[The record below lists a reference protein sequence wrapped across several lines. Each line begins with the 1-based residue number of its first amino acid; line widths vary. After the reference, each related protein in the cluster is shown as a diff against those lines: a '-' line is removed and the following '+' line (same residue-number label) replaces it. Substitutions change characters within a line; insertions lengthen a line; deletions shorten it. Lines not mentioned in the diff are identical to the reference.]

1 MLSLFNGMHRTDIMS
16 EIVSG
21 RRPFLSAPH
30 IPLEMKRWMDGCPRC
45 SDSAAFLTDLLAPVC
60 DSHAVLQQ
68 VQMLSFFSGEN
79 IMVAVFSGMGG
90 KKRPCSAKWPVWKI
104 DVVNMVSRPLW
115 NMIKIDL
122 KLIKPIFHIL
132 RTCFTLYL
140 TYSYI
145 FDLCACGSLLNNY
158 SSKIFNYYLTQQD
171 K

>member
-1 MLSLFNGMHRTDIMS
+1 MVCIGRILCLKSCLGVDPFCQLLTFPWRWNS
-16 EIVSG
+16 EWIAV
-21 RRPFLSAPH
+21 P
-30 IPLEMKRWMDGCPRC
+30 
-45 SDSAAFLTDLLAPVC
+45 AALTAQPSSQTCLHPVC

-90 KKRPCSAKWPVWKI
+90 KIRPYSAKWPVWKI

-140 TYSYI
+140 THSYI
-145 FDLCACGSLLNNY
+145 FDFCACGSV
-158 SSKIFNYYLTQQD
+158 K
-171 K
+171 